1 VIKNFDEVKK
11 QLADLSEIL
20 NRFKSEQ
27 VQLKIIERIFK
38 GGFDES
44 VDDEVAAPRSV
55 RRRTSGRKKTAPPVQ
70 RTDGAKKK
78 AAPRPKGTGPGPTLE
93 VLIADGFFS
102 KPRTLR
108 EIIEHS
114 RTSLARTI
122 KQTDMSG
129 PLARYVRD
137 KKLTRSKNAEGQYA
151 YKK

>member
-1 VIKNFDEVKK
+1 MIKNFEEIKK
-11 QLADLSEIL
+11 QLAELSDVV
-20 NRFKSEQ
+20 NKFKSEQ

-44 VDDEVAAPRSV
+44 QDDEVDETKPARRKRGGKKAAQPAGS
-55 RRRTSGRKKTAPPVQ
+55 
-70 RTDGAKKK
+70 DGKKK
-78 AAPRPKGTGPGPTLE
+78 APPKAKGTGPGPTLE
-93 VLIADGFFS
+93 VLITDGFFS
-102 KPRTLR
+102 KARTLR
-108 EIIEHS
+108 EIIDHS
-114 RTSLARTI
+114 RMSLARTI